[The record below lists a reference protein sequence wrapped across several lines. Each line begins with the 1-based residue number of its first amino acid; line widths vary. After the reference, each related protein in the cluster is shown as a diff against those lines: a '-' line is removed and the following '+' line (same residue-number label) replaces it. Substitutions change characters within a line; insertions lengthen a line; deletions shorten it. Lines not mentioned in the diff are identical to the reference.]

1 MGPGGAW
8 VNRLLDQERSRGAHI
23 PWFVYGYDLA
33 GFLHWGANSWMSD
46 PFKQSVVFVGAGD
59 PNTNFLPAGDTHIL
73 YPGEKEAWISLRY
86 EAQRLGVE
94 DYEALNV
101 YGKKNAEAARKLVF
115 KHFPAMNTG
124 PRDGA
129 SYWQARHDLLAA
141 ASGFPA
147 TVGASGNQK
156 LESAEPSPKKESQSS
171 GLMNWF
177 RNLFSK

>member
-1 MGPGGAW
+1 
-8 VNRLLDQERSRGAHI
+8 
-23 PWFVYGYDLA
+23 
-33 GFLHWGANSWMSD
+33 
-46 PFKQSVVFVGAGD
+46 VVFVGAGD

-101 YGKKNAEAARKLVF
+101 YGKKNAEAARKMVF

-147 TVGASGNQK
+147 SGRVATADNQEDEHAAS
-156 LESAEPSPKKESQSS
+156 SPKKEPQSS